1 MRSPVLVG
9 CCLAALLLAAVD
21 LPANEPAPVASF
33 DFEQAEP
40 AACWT
45 STAHEAALAITGEAE
60 LVRSGAGALQ
70 LTWTPLDGR
79 LAFLELGPVALA
91 GRARSLSLSIR
102 MSEASPLMYAVRESD
117 GSEYQGYMYT
127 PGGRWH
133 DLAVDVD
140 ELMLSEV
147 SQDENGRLD
156 VGEINAIVV
165 ADISNLPGEAGKSL
179 GIKQGE
185 QHMWLDDV
193 AISERLAPHRST
205 RGPEGETIIDDF
217 DYDPLRCLP
226 VGGPVLELAAGPD
239 GDDPS
244 AMRVGYDQEGY
255 RWAGFVAAVGY
266 LNLANCT
273 QMGLRVNAECEAP
286 LTVVLEERDGS
297 KYVTR
302 HRLDPAAGWYD
313 VALDFARFKLD
324 DATQDENGCLDL
336 DQLRVVIPVVD
347 TRRAQVG
354 ETGAGGWLLSRIWC
368 R

>member
-1 MRSPVLVG
+1 MRSLALSGWCVTAVLLTAG
-9 CCLAALLLAAVD
+9 HA
-21 LPANEPAPVASF
+21 PAEGPAPVSRF

-45 STAHEAALAITGEAE
+45 STAHEAVLAIAHEPD
-60 LVRSGAGALQ
+60 LVRSGTGALQ

-91 GRARSLSLSIR
+91 GRPRSLSLSIR
-102 MSEASPLMYAVRESD
+102 MSEASPLMYAVREGD
-117 GSEYQGYMYT
+117 GSEYQGYVYM

-133 DLAVDVD
+133 DLAVDLD

-156 VGEINAIVV
+156 VGQINAIVV

-185 QHMWLDDV
+185 QQMWLDDV
-193 AISERLAPHRST
+193 AIGERLAPHRST
-205 RGPEGETIIDDF
+205 RGPEGEMIIDDF
-217 DYDPLRCLP
+217 DLDPVRCLP
-226 VGGPVLELAAGPD
+226 IGAPRLELAAGPEA
-239 GDDPS
+239 GDPS
-244 AMRVGYDQEGY
+244 ALRIGYDQEGY

-266 LNLANCT
+266 LNLANCA
-273 QMGLRVNAECEAP
+273 QLGLRVKAECEAP

-302 HRLDPAAGWYD
+302 HRLDPEAGWYD
-313 VALDFARFKLD
+313 VALEFAHFKLD
-324 DATQDENGCLDL
+324 EATEDENDRLDL

-354 ETGAGGWLLSRIWC
+354 EGGGGAWLLSRIWC